1 MNNKMSLS
9 FGISLVAVGILNFWF
24 ETTNIILFGLSISAL
39 LFSLIEIVFSV
50 IEIFSS
56 KRIRGGWLE
65 FIYILPF
72 ALLISS
78 FCYSNSLMQIPFISG
93 LVNGRIT
100 SLLTITSFGLLFI
113 SGYINYKREEKMNKE
128 AQAELVKSTIDESS
142 ASGVEIMTIV
152 NNYIANANSKNV
164 ILDKS
169 ILNLFNEIMNY
180 YSDKGKLLNTKAALL
195 ETGKYKFTIKEF
207 EEAYNKSVEKFNEE
221 VKNKVKNKT
230 NKIKED

>member
-1 MNNKMSLS
+1 MSLS
-9 FGISLVAVGILNFWF
+9 FGISLVVVGILNFWF

-78 FCYSNSLMQIPFISG
+78 FCYSNSLMQIPFINE

-113 SGYINYKREEKMNKE
+113 SGYINYKREEKMNTL
-128 AQAELVKSTIDESS
+128 AQSELVKSTTDESFESGIEVMTIISDYIDETKSR
-142 ASGVEIMTIV
+142 G
-152 NNYIANANSKNV
+152 IA
-164 ILDKS
+164 IDKS
-169 ILNLFNEIMNY
+169 ILNLFDDITNY
-180 YSDKGKLLNTKAALL
+180 YGDKGKLAYTKIALL
-195 ETGKYKFTIKEF
+195 RTGKYQFTIKEF
-207 EEAYNKSVEKFNEE
+207 EEEYKKSVKDFNEK
-221 VKNKVKNKT
+221 VKNKGKNKT
-230 NKIKED
+230 NKTKED